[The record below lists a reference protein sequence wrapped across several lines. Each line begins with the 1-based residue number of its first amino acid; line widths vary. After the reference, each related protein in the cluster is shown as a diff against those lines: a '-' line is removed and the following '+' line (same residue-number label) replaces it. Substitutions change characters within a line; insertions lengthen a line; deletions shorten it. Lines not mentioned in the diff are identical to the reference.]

1 MFDTKAMDNQF
12 EIVGGSVL
20 GWEHRRIGRNNQDAY
35 HWLVTKEA
43 IVALVCDG
51 CGSGVHSEVG
61 AKVGA
66 QLVAQAFLSV
76 LKRMNPATDADFWV
90 QVRQVALLQIHDWI
104 SAMGS
109 EYLHI
114 LRDYFLFTT
123 VGALIT
129 PDQTW
134 TFAIGDGAI
143 ALNGELT
150 PLGPFPDNAPPYLT
164 YGLIQDYVE
173 GLTPEDLRFQ
183 VHHQVSTAEVQ
194 SILLGTDGV
203 LDLVALEDLPLPGKD
218 ELVGPIAQFWQADR
232 YFKNPLRV
240 SRQLAMINHEAV
252 QMDWDT
258 MTLNRRGGLLPDD
271 TTLIVIRRKA

>member
-1 MFDTKAMDNQF
+1 MDNQF

-35 HWLVTKEA
+35 HWLVTKDA

-66 QLVAQAFLSV
+66 QLVAQAFLAV
-76 LKRMNPATDADFWV
+76 LKRMNPATDVDFWV

-104 SAMGS
+104 SAMGGD
-109 EYLHI
+109 YLHI
-114 LRDYFLFTT
+114 LRDYFLFTS

-129 PDQTW
+129 PAQTW
-134 TFAIGDGAI
+134 IFSIGDGAI

-150 PLGPFPDNAPPYLT
+150 PLGPFPDNAPPYLA

-183 VHHQVSTAEVQ
+183 VHHQVATAEVQ

-218 ELVGPIAQFWQADR
+218 ELVGPLAQFWQANR

-271 TTLIVIRRKA
+271 TTLIVIRRKS

>member
-1 MFDTKAMDNQF
+1 MDNF
-12 EIVGGSVL
+12 EITGGSVL

-35 HWLVTKEA
+35 HWLVSKQA

-51 CGSGVHSEVG
+51 CGSGAHSEVG
-61 AKVGA
+61 AKVGV
-66 QLVAQAFLSV
+66 QLLAQAFFSV
-76 LKRMNPATDADFWV
+76 LKQINPDTNPDFWV
-90 QVRQVALLQIHDWI
+90 QVRQIALLQIHDWI
-104 SAMGS
+104 SSMGG

-114 LRDYFLFTT
+114 LRDYFLFTS

-129 PDQTW
+129 PTQTW
-134 TFAIGDGAI
+134 TFSIGDGAI

-150 PLGPFPDNAPPYLT
+150 PLGHFPGNAPPYLT
-164 YGLIQDYVE
+164 YGLIQDYIE

-183 VHHQVSTAEVQ
+183 VHHQLDTTEVQ

-203 LDLVALEDLPLPGKD
+203 LDLAALADSPLPGKD
-218 ELVGPIAQFWQADR
+218 ERVGSLDQFWQDDR

-240 SRQLAMINHEAV
+240 NRQLARINHEAV
-252 QMDWDT
+252 QMDWDS

-271 TTLIVIRRKA
+271 TTLVVVRRKF